1 MDEVIEEIT
10 RQIIYKALK
19 IKILVEKGG
28 YLPKNRRYF
37 PIVEEPFLKMEGPN
51 ISWRSTC
58 ALENDV

>member
-19 IKILVEKGG
+19 IKILVEKVR

-37 PIVEEPFLKMEGPN
+37 PEEPFLKMEGPR
-51 ISWRSTC
+51 ISWRSTS
-58 ALENDV
+58 ALEHDV

>member
-19 IKILVEKGG
+19 IKILVEKGR

-37 PIVEEPFLKMEGPN
+37 PIAEEPFLKMEGPR
-51 ISWRSTC
+51 ISRRSTS
-58 ALENDV
+58 ALEHDV